1 MADCARGLERRSDKQ
16 IHRKP
21 KELKSV
27 YYISN
32 NILHVNY
39 PDSCIKTFEQY
50 VYKFTIH
57 NDFQMRQI
65 LTKRASNVAVSL
77 LFIVFYSCNILIIYL
92 YSN

>member
-1 MADCARGLERRSDKQ
+1 MADCPRGLECGSDEQ
-16 IHRKP
+16 VHRKP

-39 PDSCIKTFEQY
+39 TDSCIKTFEKY

-65 LTKRASNVAVSL
+65 LIKSASNCGCVQR
-77 LFIVFYSCNILIIYL
+77 
-92 YSN
+92 